1 MCLRGLR
8 KRAQVNLAA
17 VAPHHTFRLPK
28 RITIVRSGPSMN
40 HMPRPASETTAANL
54 APASGDRAAMVRRLR
69 VVHRAQ
75 SELRRGVPVVQL
87 GERNLAVL
95 PAETADQAAIA
106 DLCAMALSP
115 PVLLLA
121 GGRAEAVL
129 GHVSAQRIQAIAL
142 DAAQLTPE
150 FLRSLADPTLT
161 QADHAGLRTT
171 TVPDDAETALALLK
185 IGRLLPAALVAPV
198 GTEPFA
204 MADALGLLSVPA
216 ASVREYPS
224 ATANHLERVAEAAVP
239 LDEAPDARIVAFR
252 SPDRGVEHLAI
263 LVGNPES
270 HPAPLVRVHS
280 ECFTGDLLGSL
291 RCDCGPQLRSALH
304 RMSQEGAGVLLYL
317 AQEGRG
323 IGLVN
328 KLRAYAL
335 QDGGL
340 DTLDANRALG
350 WDADERRFLAAATM
364 LDLLSIAHVRLL
376 TNNPD
381 KVASLAACGIDV
393 VAREPHSLPP
403 NGVND
408 AYLATKAKRFGHLL

>member
-1 MCLRGLR
+1 
-8 KRAQVNLAA
+8 
-17 VAPHHTFRLPK
+17 
-28 RITIVRSGPSMN
+28 MN
-40 HMPRPASETTAANL
+40 HIPRPAS
-54 APASGDRAAMVRRLR
+54 ASNATEIVDPQVLVRRLR

-75 SELRRGVPVVQL
+75 SELRRGVPVVL
-87 GERNLAVL
+87 VGRTNIAVL
-95 PAETADQAAIA
+95 PAETADTSSIA
-106 DLCAMALSP
+106 DLWAIALTP

-121 GGRAEAVL
+121 GERAATVL
-129 GHVSAQRIQAIAL
+129 GKPSEARVQAIML
-142 DAAQLTPE
+142 DREYLTPE
-150 FLRSLADPTLT
+150 ILRSLADPTLA
-161 QADHAGLRTT
+161 QIAPPDLRTT
-171 TVPDDAETALALLK
+171 TVPDEAETALALLK

-198 GTEPFA
+198 GVAPFIV
-204 MADALGLLSVPA
+204 ADNLGLLSVPA
-216 ASVREYPS
+216 ANVREYPD
-224 ATANHLERVAEAAVP
+224 ATASTLQRVAEAVVP
-239 LDEAPDARIVAFR
+239 LDDAPDARIVAFR

-263 LVGNPES
+263 LVGRPET
-270 HPAPLVRVHS
+270 HAAPLVRVHS

-304 RMSQEGAGVLLYL
+304 RMSQEGAGVLLYM

-350 WDADERRFLAAATM
+350 WEADERRFLAAATM
-364 LDLLSIAHVRLL
+364 LEQLGIHRVRLL

-381 KVASLAACGIDV
+381 KVSSLIACGIDV
-393 VAREPHSLPP
+393 ASREAHSLPP

-408 AYLATKAKRFGHLL
+408 AYLATKAKRFGHIL